1 MQPPAPRAKR
11 ESRRSTPTKTAVV
24 KSSSSGSAGV
34 KRRMGSSSGSGGGE
48 QLATAGGAGGGP
60 TVAPPHLA
68 SEETRAVLSGSLF
81 RCSPVFSPSSDAVF
95 CACSS
100 SVLGVSVETGEQ
112 LLRLAGHTKD
122 VTAMV
127 MLPPGVYGSGTGA
140 GASGAGDGAAAAGGR
155 LLTSSLDGTLRLWD
169 VSADLL
175 SLEGEAERCLRVY
188 NVGMPVYHLF
198 MGRQDGSG
206 TALDVI
212 VVTKEG
218 TASLHGYGEEGGG
231 EGGNAHGKKAKRG
244 GTPSAPAS
252 NGLQDM
258 DDDDDDDDDDLTSEE
273 DDSSDDDNDE
283 DDDDDVV
290 EIEEGR
296 GSTTPS
302 RRRGGGKVK
311 EAGGASGEP
320 NKGATRNARGSK
332 GALGRRR
339 KRGDGAK
346 ADQRLFDWQA
356 VRYGLAEGISE
367 AVILV
372 SRQQYRWIGAM
383 APRSPVPAA
392 AAGGGGGDAK
402 RRGGRATS
410 CPVLLWKD
418 GRDVM
423 AVDIGTGDKAALV
436 TAVAPVRSLVV
447 GGDGESLITGHL
459 DGSMSQWHELTD
471 RLRAAFKVS
480 GSRGVFSEGG
490 APSTDMHWHA
500 HPVRC
505 MAVAPD
511 GVQLFSG
518 GEEAVL
524 VQWNLSKGTKAFL
537 PRLGAPLQGLAVSP
551 GQEYAVATTM
561 DNAVTLVGLAGWDVL
576 WQMRGLALS
585 RPPPMRLSSPAERAT
600 RDRQALKLTMG
611 PRRGIVVCNGRAGHV
626 QFYNVGTNCLEA
638 SAEVVRFNRDTSAKG
653 WQSDHL
659 SKMQR
664 GKSDD
669 GAGGA
674 GSVGPVVEHVAF
686 SSDGK

>member
-1 MQPPAPRAKR
+1 MD
-11 ESRRSTPTKTAVV
+11 
-24 KSSSSGSAGV
+24 
-34 KRRMGSSSGSGGGE
+34 SSSGSGGGE
-48 QLATAGGAGGGP
+48 QLAAAGGAGGGA
-60 TVAPPHLA
+60 TVDPPILA

-112 LLRLAGHTKD
+112 
-122 VTAMV
+122 
-127 MLPPGVYGSGTGA
+127 
-140 GASGAGDGAAAAGGR
+140 
-155 LLTSSLDGTLRLWD
+155 
-169 VSADLL
+169 
-175 SLEGEAERCLRVY
+175 GEAERCLRVY

-218 TASLHGYGEEGGG
+218 TAALHGYGEEAGG
-231 EGGNAHGKKAKRG
+231 EGGHAGGKKAKRG

-258 DDDDDDDDDDLTSEE
+258 DDDDDDDDDLTSEE
-273 DDSSDDDNDE
+273 DDSSDDDENNE
-283 DDDDDVV
+283 DDDNDVV
-290 EIEEGR
+290 EIEEGG

-302 RRRGGGKVK
+302 RRRGGGRVK
-311 EAGGASGEP
+311 EAGGASSGGP
-320 NKGATRNARGSK
+320 NKGAMRNARGSK

-356 VRYGLAEGISE
+356 VRYGLAKGVSE

-372 SRQQYRWIGAM
+372 SRQQYRWIGTT

-392 AAGGGGGDAK
+392 AAGGGGDAK
-402 RRGGRATS
+402 RRGGGATT

-423 AVDIGTGDKAALV
+423 AVDVGTGDKAALV

-447 GGDGESLITGHL
+447 GGDGETLVTGHL

-480 GSRGVFSEGG
+480 GSREVFSEGG

-505 MAVAPD
+505 MSVAPD

-537 PRLGAPLQGLAVSP
+537 PRLGAPLQVLHIDCR
-551 GQEYAVATTM
+551 E
-561 DNAVTLVGLAGWDVL
+561 DVGC
-576 WQMRGLALS
+576 S
-585 RPPPMRLSSPAERAT
+585 CS
-600 RDRQALKLTMG
+600 
-611 PRRGIVVCNGRAGHV
+611 
-626 QFYNVGTNCLEA
+626 
-638 SAEVVRFNRDTSAKG
+638 
-653 WQSDHL
+653 
-659 SKMQR
+659 
-664 GKSDD
+664 
-669 GAGGA
+669 
-674 GSVGPVVEHVAF
+674 
-686 SSDGK
+686 

>member
-1 MQPPAPRAKR
+1 MQPPASRAKR
-11 ESRRSTPTKTAVV
+11 ESRRSTPTKTAVA
-24 KSSSSGSAGV
+24 KSTSSGSAGV

-48 QLATAGGAGGGP
+48 QLVTAGGAGGGA
-60 TVAPPHLA
+60 TVAPPILA
-68 SEETRAVLSGSLF
+68 SDETRAVLSGSLF
-81 RCSPVFSPSSDAVF
+81 RCSPVFSPSSDVVF

-127 MLPPGVYGSGTGA
+127 MLPPGLYGSGTGGA
-140 GASGAGDGAAAAGGR
+140 GAGAGAGAAAAGGR

-198 MGRQDGSG
+198 MGRQDCSG

-218 TASLHGYGEEGGG
+218 TASLHGFGEEGEG
-231 EGGNAHGKKAKRG
+231 EGGNANGKKAKSG

-258 DDDDDDDDDDLTSEE
+258 DDDDDDDDDLTSEE
-273 DDSSDDDNDE
+273 DDSSHDEDN
-283 DDDDDVV
+283 DDDDDHDV
-290 EIEEGR
+290 EIEEGG

-302 RRRGGGKVK
+302 HRRGGGKVK
-311 EAGGASGEP
+311 EADGASGEP
-320 NKGATRNARGSK
+320 NKGAMRNARGSK
-332 GALGRRR
+332 DALGRRR

-356 VRYGLAEGISE
+356 VRYGLAKGISE

-372 SRQQYRWIGAM
+372 SRQQYRWIGAT

-392 AAGGGGGDAK
+392 AGGGGDAK
-402 RRGGRATS
+402 RRWRGATT
-410 CPVLLWKD
+410 CPVLLWKN

-423 AVDIGTGDKAALV
+423 AVDVGTGDEAVLV

-459 DGSMSQWHELTD
+459 DGSMSHWHELTD
-471 RLRAAFKVS
+471 RLRAAFNVS
-480 GSRGVFSEGG
+480 GSRGVFSEGV

-511 GVQLFSG
+511 GVQLLSG

-537 PRLGAPLQGLAVSP
+537 PRLGAPLQVLHTHYR
-551 GQEYAVATTM
+551 E
-561 DNAVTLVGLAGWDVL
+561 DVG
-576 WQMRGLALS
+576 
-585 RPPPMRLSSPAERAT
+585 
-600 RDRQALKLTMG
+600 
-611 PRRGIVVCNGRAGHV
+611 C
-626 QFYNVGTNCLEA
+626 
-638 SAEVVRFNRDTSAKG
+638 
-653 WQSDHL
+653 
-659 SKMQR
+659 
-664 GKSDD
+664 
-669 GAGGA
+669 
-674 GSVGPVVEHVAF
+674 
-686 SSDGK
+686 

>member
-1 MQPPAPRAKR
+1 MQPPASRAKR
-11 ESRRSTPTKTAVV
+11 ESRRSTPTKTAVA

-34 KRRMGSSSGSGGGE
+34 KRRMDSSSGSGGGE
-48 QLATAGGAGGGP
+48 QLATAGGAGGGA
-60 TVAPPHLA
+60 TVTPPILA

-81 RCSPVFSPSSDAVF
+81 RCSPVFSPSYSYQYLYANTNAPLIVRMRTAVH
-95 CACSS
+95 
-100 SVLGVSVETGEQ
+100 

-127 MLPPGVYGSGTGA
+127 MMPLGVYGSGTGA
-140 GASGAGDGAAAAGGR
+140 AGAGAAATGGR

-169 VSADLL
+169 VSADLM

-198 MGRQDGSG
+198 MGRQDSSG

-218 TASLHGYGEEGGG
+218 TASLHGYGEEAGG
-231 EGGNAHGKKAKRG
+231 EGGHAGGKKAKRR

-258 DDDDDDDDDDLTSEE
+258 DDDDNDDDDFTSEE
-273 DDSSDDDNDE
+273 DDSSSDDDENDGDD

-290 EIEEGR
+290 EIEEGGR
-296 GSTTPS
+296 STTPS
-302 RRRGGGKVK
+302 RRRGGGRVK
-311 EAGGASGEP
+311 EAGGASSGEP
-320 NKGATRNARGSK
+320 NKGAMRNARGSK

-356 VRYGLAEGISE
+356 VRYGLAKGVSE

-372 SRQQYRWIGAM
+372 SRQQYRWIGAT

-392 AAGGGGGDAK
+392 AGGGGDAK
-402 RRGGRATS
+402 RRGGGATT

-423 AVDIGTGDKAALV
+423 AVDVGTGDKAALV

-447 GGDGESLITGHL
+447 GGDGETLITGHL

-480 GSRGVFSEGG
+480 GSREVFSEGG

-505 MAVAPD
+505 MA
-511 GVQLFSG
+511 
-518 GEEAVL
+518 
-524 VQWNLSKGTKAFL
+524 
-537 PRLGAPLQGLAVSP
+537 
-551 GQEYAVATTM
+551 
-561 DNAVTLVGLAGWDVL
+561 
-576 WQMRGLALS
+576 
-585 RPPPMRLSSPAERAT
+585 
-600 RDRQALKLTMG
+600 
-611 PRRGIVVCNGRAGHV
+611 
-626 QFYNVGTNCLEA
+626 
-638 SAEVVRFNRDTSAKG
+638 
-653 WQSDHL
+653 
-659 SKMQR
+659 
-664 GKSDD
+664 
-669 GAGGA
+669 
-674 GSVGPVVEHVAF
+674 
-686 SSDGK
+686 